1 MTRVIVRIPGSLR
14 SFTGG
19 ASELSTASGSVA
31 EIINRIGEAH
41 PQLLPR
47 LLTAEGELRP
57 HVNIF
62 IGRENVRDLHGLSSS
77 VAVGDIVSILP
88 AVAGG

>member
-1 MTRVIVRIPGSLR
+1 MTEVIVRIPGPLR
-14 SFTGG
+14 SFAGG
-19 ASELSTASGSVA
+19 AEQLLAPAGTVA
-31 EIINRIGEAH
+31 EIIRFLGERH
-41 PQLLPR
+41 PQLPTR

-62 IGRENVRDLHGLSSS
+62 IGRENVRELQGLASA
-77 VAVGDIVSILP
+77 VASGGTVSILP